1 MFDGDRDIVL
11 PLDSINL
18 EVCLQASAQS
28 GVLFRFIVDMLAPVG
43 GFHFVDAAPV
53 PGRQ

>member
-1 MFDGDRDIVL
+1 MLESAPILGTLIDRTDAHS
-11 PLDSINL
+11 D
-18 EVCLQASAQS
+18 
-28 GVLFRFIVDMLAPVG
+28 VLFRFIVDMLVPVG

>member
-1 MFDGDRDIVL
+1 MELV
-11 PLDSINL
+11 
-18 EVCLQASAQS
+18 EAS
-28 GVLFRFIVDMLAPVG
+28 VLFRFIVDMLAPVG

>member
-1 MFDGDRDIVL
+1 MLGGSVGGHLIGRLITF
-11 PLDSINL
+11 
-18 EVCLQASAQS
+18 C
-28 GVLFRFIVDMLAPVG
+28 VLFRFIVDMLAPVG